1 MCIFVVVVLEISKCS
16 KSRENKKWK
25 KISKIDK
32 LCAIEGAAVATSD
45 NNGLHQISLNFRR
58 RNDCVRCHCSISL
71 FRLLRCPIRCCWN
84 CCPAIGRPMLMVTMR
99 YLQLAVQATYSGL
112 WLEDLTI
119 LIRDK
124 RAPYP
129 NKLNASPHFDPI
141 ESPWC
146 QSFGNASLGA
156 VHSMIIW

>member
-1 MCIFVVVVLEISKCS
+1 MLFLKSLNALNIEEIK
-16 KSRENKKWK
+16 RE

-32 LCAIEGAAVATSD
+32 LCAIEGAAKPSD
-45 NNGLHQISLNFRR
+45 NNSLHWIPFNFHH
-58 RNDCVRCHCSISL
+58 RNGCVRCHCSISL
-71 FRLLRCPIRCCWN
+71 FRWLRCPIHCCWN
-84 CCPAIGRPMLMVTMR
+84 CCLAIGHPMLMVTMR
-99 YLQLAVQATYSGL
+99 CLRLAARATYSGL

-146 QSFGNASLGA
+146 QSSGNASLGA